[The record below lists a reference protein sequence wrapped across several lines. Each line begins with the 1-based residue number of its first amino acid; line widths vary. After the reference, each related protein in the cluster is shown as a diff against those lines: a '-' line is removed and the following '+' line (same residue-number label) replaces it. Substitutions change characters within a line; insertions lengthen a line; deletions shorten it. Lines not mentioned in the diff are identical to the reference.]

1 MDDKVPRAATAGST
15 ASGSRASGSTTA
27 TTATSAAGSEA
38 SSRQAATAPKEGD
51 RAARDQTSVS
61 GPSAASPDAP
71 AGPSR
76 RVKLTLS
83 RVDPFSVLKV
93 SFLLSVALAVA
104 GVVAVAVLWVMLNG
118 LGVFSTVT
126 DSVNELQS
134 GATASS
140 RVDVGDWFG
149 FGRTVALA
157 VVFGTLNI
165 VLLTALATLAAIIYN
180 LCATLIGGV
189 QVTLTDD

>member
-15 ASGSRASGSTTA
+15 ASGSRASGS

-51 RAARDQTSVS
+51 RAAREQTSVS

>member
-1 MDDKVPRAATAGST
+1 MDNKVPRAATAGST
-15 ASGSRASGSTTA
+15 ASGSTASGSKV
-27 TTATSAAGSEA
+27 ATSAAGSET
-38 SSRQAATAPKEGD
+38 STKEAATAPKEAD
-51 RAARDQTSVS
+51 RAAREQPSAS
-61 GPSAASPDAP
+61 APSAASSDAP

-140 RVDVGDWFG
+140 RVEVGDWFG

>member
-1 MDDKVPRAATAGST
+1 MDGKVPRAATAGGVRGV
-15 ASGSRASGSTTA
+15 AGSTTA
-27 TTATSAAGSEA
+27 GGVAESTAAEVETSSN
-38 SSRQAATAPKEGD
+38 QAATAPEEAD
-51 RAARDQTSVS
+51 RAARNE
-61 GPSAASPDAP
+61 PSALSAPSPDEA

-149 FGRTVALA
+149 FGRIVALA
-157 VVFGTLNI
+157 VVFGTLDI